1 MFKKLIW
8 FWNLIYYNLFLFE
21 NKITNVFLYPFFALF
36 KSDKVRE
43 LYNKRGINDPDL
55 IIKDALVNPNYGT
68 NSIKATGIMGVIVLF
83 FCLGLFCLYTGFYEE
98 RLNLTIF
105 NLLIF
110 GAVAFLINYYCLFKD
125 KRYLQYFKEF
135 NILSKT
141 DRLKYAWISFIFMLF
156 SLFFLIGSFIYM
168 DYLIHN
174 K

>member
-21 NKITNVFLYPFFALF
+21 NKITNGVLYPFFALF

-43 LYNKRGINDPDL
+43 LYNKRGVNDPDL

-68 NSIKATGIMGVIVLF
+68 NRIKANGIMGVIVLF
-83 FCLGLFCLYTGFYEE
+83 FCLGFFCLYTGFYKE

-110 GAVAFLINYYCLFKD
+110 GAIAFLINYYCLFKD
-125 KRYLQYFKEF
+125 KRYLQHFKEF
-135 NILSKT
+135 NILSKA

-156 SLFFLIGSFIYM
+156 SLIFLIGSFIYM